1 MVTGPCLHT
10 VGTRVGGGRAVNG
23 ADVICYPRH
32 VSHLGARGAVAR
44 GPHPPD
50 PYGEAHIA
58 PSYEHSGER
67 PHRLRA

>member
-10 VGTRVGGGRAVNG
+10 VGTRVGGGGG
-23 ADVICYPRH
+23 AP
-32 VSHLGARGAVAR
+32 
-44 GPHPPD
+44 PPPPD

-58 PSYEHSGER
+58 PSYEHFGER